1 MVSLYVDGT
10 KKLFSTN
17 ATTVGDVLAR
27 SNVTIGKNDLVEPS
41 IQTKLNSGQFNI
53 NVFRARPVVIVD
65 GQDTYHVLSAYQSPQ
80 LLAQA
85 AGLTVYPE
93 DTYKTSVITNF
104 VRSGSLGEQI
114 VITRAKP
121 MSILVDGAIRNIR
134 TQATTV
140 GAAISSADIA
150 LGAKDTVS
158 VPQSTPVTPG
168 LTITITRV
176 TEAIVTLT
184 TPIPFQ
190 TQTVTDPNLMKG
202 TTQIKTPGANGQTTE
217 TFLIHYENGVET
229 GRQPLQLVSQAQPVT
244 QVQVVGTKVLF
255 EGSVEYWRPMVIA
268 AAEANGLDPN
278 TMLRIMQCESN
289 GNAADISTFVVDG
302 QHPEG
307 LFQYLPST
315 WIAAGGTM
323 SNILDGPTQIQI
335 TAKKMATQGTGAWA
349 CQ

>member
-17 ATTVGDVLAR
+17 ATTVAEVLSR
-27 SNVTIGKNDLVEPS
+27 SNVTLGKNDLVEPGS
-41 IQTKLNSGQFNI
+41 QTKLNSDQFNI
-53 NVFRARPVVIVD
+53 NVYRARPVVVVD
-65 GQDTYHVLSAYQSPQ
+65 GPKTYHVLSAYQSPQ

-93 DTYKTSVITNF
+93 DTYKTNVITNF
-104 VRSGSLGEQI
+104 VQSGSIGEE
-114 VITRAKP
+114 VLVTRAKP
-121 MSILVDGAIRNIR
+121 MSILVDGTTRNIR
-134 TQATTV
+134 TQADTV
-140 GAAISSADIA
+140 GSAISGADIS

-158 VPQSTPVTPG
+158 VPQTAPVTPG

-190 TQTVTDPNLMKG
+190 TQTVANPSLMKG
-202 TTQIKTPGANGQTTE
+202 ITQVQTAGANGQTTE
-217 TFLIHYENGVET
+217 TFMIHYQNGVET
-229 GRQPLQLVSQAQPVT
+229 SRQALQLVSQTQPVT
-244 QVQVVGTKVLF
+244 QVQIVGTKVLF

-268 AAEANGLDPN
+268 AAQANGLDPN

-289 GNAADISTFVVDG
+289 GNATDISTFVVDG

-307 LFQYLPST
+307 LFQYLPTT
-315 WIAAGGTM
+315 WTAAGGTM
-323 SNILDGPTQIQI
+323 DNILDGPTQIQI
-335 TAKKMATQGTGAWA
+335 TAKKMATEGTKAWA